1 VVCLRSSRIV
11 YVCNVGIHLVE
22 KTSFWL
28 IPIATVFQPWSQPAS
43 PLLALCLRASV
54 YRVYIVRLSRERS
67 DDDVVIIRLRIPAAR
82 LSFER
87 LETRRSGVSRLLSHL
102 QNIFCSNKRERTHT
116 PKPNVTLY
124 STRAENYQR
133 RKTNLNF
140 QCPVSCVSS
149 SALID
154 INTAC

>member
-102 QNIFCSNKRERTHT
+102 QNIFCSNKRERTHS
-116 PKPNVTLY
+116 KAKRDFVLY
-124 STRAENYQR
+124 SCGKLPKKKNEF
-133 RKTNLNF
+133 KF
-140 QCPVSCVSS
+140 SVSCV
-149 SALID
+149 LCVVVRTD
-154 INTAC
+154 